1 MLEKKLFQHKK
12 VRLAGVTF
20 VIQKLSPA
28 LFLNK
33 EYLYPMAPYFE
44 EIKKTGKPPRDSE
57 MEKKLTEQKE
67 RIKEVI
73 IQAVVSVRFW
83 FKEKNIK
90 DLIDGIMEREFLYSA
105 LLTVI
110 TEHTFGLKKNYFR
123 LFRSIETLRP
133 LFSK

>member
-1 MLEKKLFQHKK
+1 MLEKKLFEYRK

-44 EIKKTGKPPRDSE
+44 EVKKTGKPPKDME
-57 MEKKLTEQKE
+57 MEKKLAEQKE
-67 RIKEVI
+67 RVREVI
-73 IQAVVSVRFW
+73 LQAVVSVRYW
-83 FKEKNIK
+83 FKEKKIE
-90 DLIDGIMEREFLYSA
+90 DLIDGIMERQFLYSA

-123 LFRSIETLRP
+123 LFQSIETLRP

>member
-1 MLEKKLFQHKK
+1 MLEKKLFEHKK

-20 VIQKLSPA
+20 VIQKLTPA

-44 EIKKTGKPPRDSE
+44 ELKKTSKLPKGDE
-57 MEKKLTEQKE
+57 LEKKLAEQKE
-67 RIKEVI
+67 RVREVI
-73 IQAVVSVRFW
+73 LQAVVSVRYW
-83 FKEKNIK
+83 FREKKIE
-90 DLIDGIMEREFLYSA
+90 DLIDGIMQREFLYSA

-110 TEHTFGLKKNYFR
+110 TEHTFGVKKNFFR
-123 LFRSIETLRP
+123 LFLSIETLRP

>member
-1 MLEKKLFQHKK
+1 MFESKLFEYKK
-12 VRLAGVTF
+12 VRMAGVTF

-44 EIKKTGKPPRDSE
+44 EIKTTGKPPRE
-57 MEKKLTEQKE
+57 AELEKKLAEQKE
-67 RIKEVI
+67 RIKEI
-73 IQAVVSVRFW
+73 ILQAVVSVHHW
-83 FKEKNIK
+83 FRKKNIA
-90 DLIDGIMEREFLYSA
+90 DLIDGIMERQFLYSA
-105 LLTVI
+105 LLTAI